1 MAKRILSVVL
11 CALFAA
17 VFIAGCGQQAAAPA
31 AETKAAEAAKP
42 AETAKE
48 APKAEETK
56 KEEPKAEAKKFKI
69 GFSNASVSN
78 TWRVAM
84 WDMMQK
90 EAKKYSNVELFYA
103 DANDNSG
110 KQNSDVDD
118 LLTKGIDCLLIAPA
132 TADALNP
139 AIEKAYAKGIPV
151 IVFDRMC
158 TTDKYTTF
166 VVTDDVVNGEL
177 SAQRLVEQLK
187 KKNGSEKGNVVIIEG
202 FLGSGPQ
209 IDRLKGI
216 MNVLSKY
223 PDIKIV
229 AKQAADF
236 QRAKGQSVMEN
247 ILQANKKIDAV
258 ISESGESLAGA
269 IDAMKA
275 ANRLNGMIIENI
287 DGYNGILKA
296 IKAGIVDSTSLFPA
310 GLGKEA
316 FLVGLKVLNGEK
328 VDKLTKLPNIQVTK
342 DNVDKYLDPNAED
355 GAWTY

>member
-1 MAKRILSVVL
+1 MTRKILSLVL
-11 CALFAA
+11 CVVFVA
-17 VFIAGCGQQAAAPA
+17 VFIAGCGQQAAP
-31 AETKAAEAAKP
+31 AETKAEAAK
-42 AETAKE
+42 AE
-48 APKAEETK
+48 APKAEEPK
-56 KEEPKAEAKKFKI
+56 KEEPKKEEAKKKFKI

-84 WDMMQK
+84 WDMMKK
-90 EAKKYSNVELFYA
+90 EAEKHPEVELFYA
-103 DANDNSG
+103 DANDNTA

-118 LLTKGIDCLLIAPA
+118 LLTKGIDCLLIAPS
-132 TADALNP
+132 TADAVNP

-151 IVFDRMC
+151 ILFDRSV

-166 VVTDDVVNGEL
+166 VVTDDVVNGEM
-177 SAQRLVEQLK
+177 SATKLVEELK

-202 FLGSGPQ
+202 FLGCGPQ

-223 PDIKIV
+223 PNIKIV
-229 AKQAADF
+229 AQQAADF

-247 ILQANKKIDAV
+247 ILQANKNIDAV

-269 IDAMKA
+269 MDAMKA
-275 ANRLNGMIIENI
+275 AKRMDGVILVNI

-296 IKAGIVDSTSLFPA
+296 IKEGTVVATTLFPA

-316 FLVGLKVLNGEK
+316 LLVGLKVLNGEK
-328 VDKLTKLPNIQVTK
+328 VEKISKLPNILVTK
-342 DNVDKYLDPNAED
+342 ENVDKYLDPNAED

>member
-1 MAKRILSVVL
+1 MSRKLVSLVASI
-11 CALFAA
+11 AL
-17 VFIAGCGQQAAAPA
+17 ISMLAGCSSTPTPTSTGTSTPAPA
-31 AETKAAEAAKP
+31 KV
-42 AETAKE
+42 
-48 APKAEETK
+48 
-56 KEEPKAEAKKFKI
+56 FKI

-84 WDMMQK
+84 YDMMKQ
-90 EAKKYSNVELFYA
+90 EAAKHPNVELLYT
-103 DANDNSG
+103 DANDNSA

-118 LLTKGIDCLLIAPA
+118 LLAKGIDELLIAPA
-132 TADALNP
+132 TEAALNP

-151 IVFDRMC
+151 IVFDRRP

-166 VVTDDVVNGEL
+166 VVTDDVINGQM
-177 SAQRLVEQLK
+177 SAQKLVDQLTK
-187 KKNGSEKGNVVIIEG
+187 KFGTAKGNVVIIQG

-209 IDRLKGI
+209 VDREKGI
-216 MNVLSKY
+216 MDVLSKY
-223 PDIKIV
+223 PDIKVV

-247 ILQANKKIDAV
+247 ILQANKNIDAV

-296 IKAGIVDSTSLFPA
+296 IKAGTVDSTTLFQA
-310 GLGKEA
+310 SLGKEA
-316 FLVGLKVLNGEK
+316 LLAGLKALNGEK
-328 VDKLTKLPNIQVTK
+328 LDKLTSLPNIQVTK
-342 DNVDKYLDPNAED
+342 DNVDKYVDMNAED
-355 GAWTY
+355 GAWTD